1 MQAKPV
7 NLQAGALLRIT
18 QVIGDP
24 SAEPPIPPIIPV
36 SRSHWWAG
44 VKDGRFPKGIKLS
57 ERVTVW
63 RSEDIA
69 ALLANAGQPQV

>member
-1 MQAKPV
+1 MVQ
-7 NLQAGALLRIT
+7 NETRLQPGALLRIY
-18 QVIGDP
+18 QIIGDKTHGVQP
-24 SAEPPIPPIIPV
+24 MIPV

-69 ALLANAGQPQV
+69 ALLSQLA

>member
-1 MQAKPV
+1 MNQTVLSKPV
-7 NLQAGALLRIT
+7 VELQPGALLRLS
-18 QVIGDP
+18 QVIGDKKH
-24 SAEPPIPPIIPV
+24 SVPPIIPV

-44 VKDGRFPKGIKLS
+44 VKDGRFPKGLKLS

-69 ALLANAGQPQV
+69 ALLSQLA

>member
-1 MQAKPV
+1 MQANQV
-7 NLQAGALLRIT
+7 SLQPGALLRLPQI
-18 QVIGDP
+18 VGDKKHDV
-24 SAEPPIPPIIPV
+24 PPIIPV

-69 ALLANAGQPQV
+69 ALLSQLA